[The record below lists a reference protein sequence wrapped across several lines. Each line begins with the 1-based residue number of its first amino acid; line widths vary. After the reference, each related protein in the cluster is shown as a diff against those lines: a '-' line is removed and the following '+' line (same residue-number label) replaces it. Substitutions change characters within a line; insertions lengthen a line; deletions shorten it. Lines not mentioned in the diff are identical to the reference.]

1 MRLRYGKRPNCLSVS
16 EFSVFFHGF
25 SRGVAYFRIFSPGS
39 RFFNPDT
46 KSLSRIYARYFCNT
60 GRYLSP
66 SPAEHA
72 ACVQLILGKSSGMFY
87 NRKEKLCSGGQKE

>member
-1 MRLRYGKRPNCLSVS
+1 MYWDYQEVTGVESGRSLVS
-16 EFSVFFHGF
+16 EGEWHILEF
-25 SRGVAYFRIFSPGS
+25 SRQEADSSIPTQ
-39 RFFNPDT
+39 N
-46 KSLSRIYARYFCNT
+46 LSRIYARYFRNT